1 MKATARYLVPL
12 EREGAPGLPPE
23 REITVVST
31 TAEGTSA
38 ALATVRR
45 LWRNLDRRITV
56 IVPVVVQ
63 FPAQLANPPIS
74 TELLERKLCAAAAR
88 DNTEVIHVNVLL
100 CRDPVEATRDALK
113 PRSIVVIGG
122 RRRWWP
128 TCESALAKA
137 LRKAG
142 HRIVFADSEA
152 AAVKE
157 DRRP

>member
-12 EREGAPGLPPE
+12 AREAAPDLPP
-23 REITVVST
+23 RLDITVVST
-31 TAEGTSA
+31 TAEGTLA

-63 FPAQLANPPIS
+63 FPAQLGDPPIS
-74 TELLERKLCAAAAR
+74 KEFLESKLCAAAAR
-88 DNTEVIHVNVLL
+88 DNTEEIHVNVLL

-113 PRSIVVIGG
+113 PRSMVVIGG
-122 RRRWWP
+122 RRHWWP
-128 TCESALAKA
+128 TCENALAKA

-142 HRIVFADSEA
+142 HCIVFADSEA
-152 AAVKE
+152 AAA
-157 DRRP
+157 